1 MINIRWLPQSAPYH
15 SVWDAMREFTES
27 RNSATPDEVW
37 LVEHAPVY
45 TLGQAGKPEH
55 ILNDAGIPVV
65 ACDRGGQ
72 VTYHGP
78 GQVTAYCMLSL
89 RRYRLFVKEYVM
101 LLEGVLVALL
111 HDLGLAGACTRPG
124 APGVYVPLAAIT
136 APRDGRGALAVG
148 TASQAPSA
156 TASQTP
162 SGTAAA
168 SDDPFQGL
176 AKIAALG
183 IKVRNGCTY
192 HGLALNV
199 DMDLTPFSGINPCG
213 YQGMPTTDL
222 KSCGITLSVQ
232 EAGDLLSGRLVAA
245 IIDYGRRKA
254 QEAQDHD
261 NQHTAAA
268 Y

>member
-1 MINIRWLPQSAPYH
+1 MIKTRWLAQAASYH
-15 SVWDAMREFTES
+15 EIWTAMRDFTEARGS
-27 RNSATPDEVW
+27 MTPDEIW
-37 LVEHAPVY
+37 LIEHAPVY

-55 ILNDAGIPVV
+55 ILNPAGIPVV
-65 ACDRGGQ
+65 PCDRGGQ

-78 GQVTAYCMLSL
+78 GQITAYCLLSL
-89 RRYRLFVKEYVM
+89 RRYHLFVKEYVM
-101 LLEGVLVALL
+101 LLEEVLLGLL
-111 HDLGLAGACTRPG
+111 HDLGLHGACTRGG
-124 APGVYVPLAAIT
+124 APGVYVPLSAIVRPGQGHSALHVDATGSAAEE
-136 APRDGRGALAVG
+136 
-148 TASQAPSA
+148 SA
-156 TASQTP
+156 DT
-162 SGTAAA
+162 
-168 SDDPFQGL
+168 DPFHGL

-222 KSCGITLSVQ
+222 RSCGISLSVR
-232 EAGDLLSGRLVAA
+232 EAGDLLAQRLTDA

-261 NQHTAAA
+261 DRTSAVAS
-268 Y
+268 